1 MSKKPKSLTT
11 QSVLAPVPDG
21 LSMPFYYHSL
31 LNCELFF
38 YVKPDVLQPYLSDT
52 GLSLALMDNY
62 GIVTYNFQNYTAQF
76 AGFDSVVLEL
86 EYNILAYPT
95 SRAKNTPTLSLAE
108 FLHGDDQTKLIGNHH
123 VHVACTNANAVDAG
137 KKLFS
142 EPKFLANINS
152 NVPSPNSPGIDT
164 WSFVC
169 SDYDQANPGN
179 TQPMIFQT
187 DIDLRSFEPVIGNA
201 SPNTEYGYVNNKL
214 VSARWNIYGVF
225 LTYSPESTRPLNV
238 KLTYGTSTVPMRT
251 DAQKMLDGAR
261 CGAVRTFQ
269 SAPVATQARAFFV
282 DP

>member
-1 MSKKPKSLTT
+1 MTKKLKTVNT
-11 QSVLAPVPDG
+11 QRVLPPLPEG

-38 YVKPDVLQPYLSDT
+38 YVKPDILQPYLEDS
-52 GLSLALMDNY
+52 GLSLALMDGS

-86 EYNILAYPT
+86 EYNILAFPA
-95 SRAKNTPTLSLAE
+95 SRAKNTPTLTLAE

-152 NVPSPNSPGIDT
+152 NVPSPNSPGVDT

-169 SDYDQANPGN
+169 SDYDQTNPGN
-179 TQPMIFQT
+179 TQPMVFQT
-187 DIDLRSFEPVIGNA
+187 DVDLRSVQPVIGDA
-201 SPNTEYGYVNNKL
+201 SPNTEYGYVNNQL
-214 VSARWNIYGVF
+214 ISARWNIYGEF
-225 LTYSPESTRPLNV
+225 LTYLAKPSGPLDV
-238 KLTYGTSTVPMRT
+238 KLTYGKSALQMRI
-251 DAQKMLDGAR
+251 DAQKMLAGAR

-269 SAPVATQARAFFV
+269 SPPVATQARPFFV

>member
-1 MSKKPKSLTT
+1 MSKKTKTSATHP
-11 QSVLAPVPDG
+11 VLPPIPEG

-38 YVKPDVLQPYLSDT
+38 YVSPDILQPYLTDT
-52 GLSLALMDNY
+52 GMSLALMDGD

-95 SRAKNTPTLSLAE
+95 SRARNVPTLTLLE
-108 FLHGDDQTKLIGNHH
+108 FLHGEDQTKLIGNHH

-152 NVPSPNSPGIDT
+152 NVPSPNSPDVTT

-179 TQPMIFQT
+179 TEPMIFST
-187 DIDLRSFEPVIGNA
+187 EVDLSSGQPFVGNA
-201 SPNTEYGYVNNKL
+201 SPNTEYGYVNNQL
-214 VSARWNIYGVF
+214 VSARWNIYGEF
-225 LTYSPESTRPLNV
+225 LTYAEPNRPL
-238 KLTYGTSTVPMRT
+238 KPTLTFGTSKLPMRT
-251 DAQKMLDGAR
+251 DVQKMLTGAK